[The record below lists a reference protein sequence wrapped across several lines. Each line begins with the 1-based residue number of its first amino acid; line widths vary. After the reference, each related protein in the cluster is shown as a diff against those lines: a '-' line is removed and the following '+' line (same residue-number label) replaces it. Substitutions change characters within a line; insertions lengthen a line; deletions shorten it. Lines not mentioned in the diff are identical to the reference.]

1 MQIMDYQF
9 PYCSYPH
16 NFSDKIK
23 FCIGSIIC
31 KIFDIIG
38 IKTYSKITGI
48 YLEPN
53 KISSYNVSNTNH
65 QISNEKNLIYYNIK
79 WLIVGITI
87 IPTIYCGI
95 KLQYIPESKLWY
107 VGTPLIFMN
116 LFNALSHVYQ
126 YIQLKLHTDKLKHN
140 INITNSLE
148 NPISILDSIDYDS
161 IITTKKLIWNT
172 IKVNHNYVVYNSF
185 YSDLFFVFD
194 REHMLN
200 DFILEKL
207 SKLSENDIDCLANDP
222 SRNRLV
228 QQVQDEFIRNKIY
241 LLLMQYYHH
250 NYTNSS

>member
-9 PYCSYPH
+9 PYCSYPY

-23 FCIGSIIC
+23 FCIGKIVC
-31 KIFDIIG
+31 KTFDVIG
-38 IKTYSKITGI
+38 IKIYSKITGI
-48 YLEPN
+48 YLEPE
-53 KISSYNVSNTNH
+53 KISSYNLSDTNH
-65 QISNEKNLIYYNIK
+65 QISNEKNLIYSNIK

-87 IPTIYCGI
+87 IPTIYYGT

-107 VGTPLIFMN
+107 IGTPLVFMN
-116 LFNALSHVYQ
+116 LFNTLSHICQ

-140 INITNSLE
+140 IEITNSLE
-148 NPISILDSIDYDS
+148 NPICILDSIDYDS
-161 IITTKKLIWNT
+161 IISTRKLIWST
-172 IKVNHNYVVYNSF
+172 TKVNHNYVVYNAF

-194 REHMLN
+194 REKMLN

-228 QQVQDEFIRNKIY
+228 QQMQDEFIRNKLY
-241 LLLMQYYHH
+241 LLLMQCYRHQ
-250 NYTNSS
+250 YTNSS